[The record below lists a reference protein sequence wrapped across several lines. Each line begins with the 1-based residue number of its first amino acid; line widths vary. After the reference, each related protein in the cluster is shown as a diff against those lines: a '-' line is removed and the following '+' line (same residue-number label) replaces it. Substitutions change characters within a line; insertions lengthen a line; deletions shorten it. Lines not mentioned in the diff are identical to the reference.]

1 MQELGARRA
10 GDASSQPATGRARL
24 LGCGASWRGGESET
38 VAPRDCSG
46 ADQVAPATQVGEEKG
61 EEKGEVLAIACT
73 AASGICGLADGRV
86 VEVAV
91 PQHGSVRQY
100 TP

>member
-1 MQELGARRA
+1 M
-10 GDASSQPATGRARL
+10 
-24 LGCGASWRGGESET
+24 
-38 VAPRDCSG
+38 
-46 ADQVAPATQVGEEKG
+46 GEEKG